1 MDIVDDK
8 LDTYITNIK
17 DSELSESDILLNYKK
32 ATKRISILKTKYNKI
47 NELNKPKPKSK
58 SKKKTE
64 SDSDSE
70 SDSESDD
77 MPIEELVAKLDRIKS
92 DLESESSDLSSILNL
107 YVEYHKLI
115 SSLESKHTELQNQFY
130 KIDTNKSDIIIN
142 KIDLDHIL

>member
-47 NELNKPKPKSK
+47 SELNKPKSKSK

-70 SDSESDD
+70 SESDD

-130 KIDTNKSDIIIN
+130 KIDTNKADIIIN